1 MPLALSGALM
11 FAFLGF
17 TSVNIYSQVGLITL
31 VGLVSKNGILIV
43 QFANQLQEEGF
54 DKIPAVIQAAAT
66 RLRPILM
73 TTAATVA
80 GHTPLILAHGP
91 GAAARNSIGT
101 VLVSGMIIG
110 TAFTLFVVPA
120 IYVVVA
126 KTRKKVPARP
136 KAVPQGDAVLAS

>member
-1 MPLALSGALM
+1 
-11 FAFLGF
+11 
-17 TSVNIYSQVGLITL
+17 
-31 VGLVSKNGILIV
+31 
-43 QFANQLQEEGF
+43 
-54 DKIPAVIQAAAT
+54 
-66 RLRPILM
+66 M

-126 KTRKKVPARP
+126 RTRKKGPPRDQSHYRKVTRCWHPEALHQFM
-136 KAVPQGDAVLAS
+136 VG